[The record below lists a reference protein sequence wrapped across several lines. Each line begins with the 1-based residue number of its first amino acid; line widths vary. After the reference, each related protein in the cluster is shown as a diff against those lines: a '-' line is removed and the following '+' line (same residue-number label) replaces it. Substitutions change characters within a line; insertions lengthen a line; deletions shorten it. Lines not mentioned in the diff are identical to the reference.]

1 MVSDLALIASI
12 LTEDCQGKTR
22 NFAHPALRE
31 VAIAFFYT
39 GPYQI
44 AQRMPEIFRTEL
56 PLSCLAL
63 VAAVVS
69 YLLHKC
75 CINFCSILVQLRP
88 RRSCEKRTWK
98 IIPEFFKQG
107 LQPYLQSDARISQ
120 RYPWRCV
127 SWSEAVSSTAR
138 MGCSGMARI
147 STLSENFYTNFI
159 CTGTRHWISKEL
171 LRRSTTTWKFFSTSF
186 LFPRPSFIVLGT
198 VVSLCS
204 QSWSNTVQHSHVIEY
219 IGFVLF
225 LVSCKQYSEQ
235 YQYSKQ
241 YLRSSGALWV
251 SVHT

>member
-39 GPYQI
+39 GPYRI

-159 CTGTRHWISKEL
+159 CTGPRH
-171 LRRSTTTWKFFSTSF
+171 
-186 LFPRPSFIVLGT
+186 
-198 VVSLCS
+198 
-204 QSWSNTVQHSHVIEY
+204 
-219 IGFVLF
+219 
-225 LVSCKQYSEQ
+225 
-235 YQYSKQ
+235 
-241 YLRSSGALWV
+241 
-251 SVHT
+251 